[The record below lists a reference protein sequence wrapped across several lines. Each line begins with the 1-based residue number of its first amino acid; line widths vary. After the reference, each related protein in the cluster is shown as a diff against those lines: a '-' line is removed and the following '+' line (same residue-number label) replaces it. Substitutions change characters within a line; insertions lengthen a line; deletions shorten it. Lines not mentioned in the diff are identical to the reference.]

1 MKYVNDKIISHCY
14 TIIGNGRTARHMKF
28 YLQSQ
33 NIRVHSWNRKENT
46 SQELQKYLNACDTVL
61 ILIKDS
67 EIKKFVDEHPELS
80 SKTLVHFSGS
90 LVIPGIVGLHPLMTF
105 SEKLYSLDFYKK
117 IPFISEIGNETF
129 QDIFPQL
136 ANPSAEIETSMK
148 PLYHS
153 LCVMGGNFTTLLWTK
168 LFESFK
174 EKFDF
179 KPDLL
184 FPYLEKISEN
194 LKEDYKTALTGPIVR
209 KDVSTMKSNLSAL
222 ENDSFA
228 DIYKSFVR
236 VTNPELYREITGEI
250 LGDQHE
256 ST

>member
-1 MKYVNDKIISHCY
+1 MKKDNIAPTIQSHCY
-14 TIIGNGRTARHMKF
+14 TIIGNGRTAKHMKF

-33 NIRVHSWNRKENT
+33 NVRVHSWNRKENT
-46 SQELQKYLNACDTVL
+46 QEDLNRFIKNCDTVL
-61 ILIKDS
+61 ILIKDA
-67 EIKKFVDEHPELS
+67 EIKNFVDAHAELQD
-80 SKTLVHFSGS
+80 KTLVHFSGA

-105 SEKLYSLDFYKK
+105 SERLYNLDFYKK
-117 IPFISEIGNETF
+117 MPFIYEKGNESF

-136 ANPSAEIETSMK
+136 SNPSAAIDPDMK

-179 KPDLL
+179 NPDLV
-184 FPYLEKISEN
+184 FPFLEKISEN
-194 LKEDYKTALTGPIVR
+194 LKEDYKSALTGPLAR
-209 KDVSTMKSNLSAL
+209 KDVSTMRKNLTAL

-228 DIYKSFVR
+228 DVYRSFVQA
-236 VTNPELYREITGEI
+236 THPELLKEI
-250 LGDQHE
+250 DHE
-256 ST
+256 NHS

>member
-1 MKYVNDKIISHCY
+1 MKDNNTNLQVRSHCY

-33 NIRVHSWNRKENT
+33 NVRVHSWNRKEN
-46 SQELQKYLNACDTVL
+46 SQDDLNRFVRACDTVL
-61 ILIKDS
+61 VLIKDA
-67 EIKKFVDEHPELS
+67 EIKNFVDSHPILKE
-80 SKTLVHFSGS
+80 KTLVHFSGA

-105 SEKLYSLDFYKK
+105 SERLYGIDFYKK
-117 IPFISEIGNETF
+117 IPFISEKGSEPF
-129 QDIFPQL
+129 QEIFPQL
-136 ANPSAEIETSMK
+136 SNPTAEIEPELK

-179 KPDLL
+179 NPDLV
-184 FPYLEKISEN
+184 FPFLEKITEN
-194 LKEDYKTALTGPIVR
+194 LREDYKSALTGPLAR
-209 KDVSTMKSNLSAL
+209 KDISTMKKNLNAL

-228 DIYKSFVR
+228 QVYRSFVQA
-236 VTNPELYREITGEI
+236 THPELLKEI
-250 LGDQHE
+250 DHDNNP
-256 ST
+256 

>member
-1 MKYVNDKIISHCY
+1 MKHEYVKPISHSY
-14 TIIGNGRTARHMKF
+14 TIIGNGRSARHMKF

-33 NIRVHSWNRKENT
+33 NVRVHDWNRKEHT
-46 SQELQKYLNACDTVL
+46 SQDLQRFLNSCDTVL

-67 EIKKFVDEHPELS
+67 EIKKFVDEHPELQ

-105 SEKLYSLDFYKK
+105 SEKLYNLDFYKK
-117 IPFISEIGNETF
+117 IPFISEKGNETF
-129 QDIFPQL
+129 NDIFPQL
-136 ANPSAEIETSMK
+136 TNPSSEIDPEMK

-179 KPDLL
+179 DPELL
-184 FPYLEKISEN
+184 FPYLEKVSEN
-194 LKEDYKTALTGPIVR
+194 LRDNYKTALTGPLVR
-209 KDVSTMKSNLSAL
+209 KDISTIRSNLSAL

-228 DIYKSFVR
+228 DIYRSFVR
-236 VTNPELYREITGEI
+236 ATNPDLYKELNRE
-250 LGDQHE
+250 
-256 ST
+256 